1 MKTDEALQ
9 HNVMEE
15 IERQPGIDAAHIGVA
30 VRAGVVT
37 LTGHVT
43 SYSQKCA
50 AEDAVKRVRGVLAV
64 ANDLEV
70 VAAGHERDD
79 TDIAEAAVHAL
90 QWDALVPDDGLT
102 VAVRDGRVRLE
113 GFVEWQYQKDAAEAA
128 VRNLA
133 GVTDLTSSI
142 SIRPRAESAD
152 VGNEIAVITNARSG
166 SPA

>member
-9 HNVMEE
+9 HEVMKELG
-15 IERQPGIDAAHIGVA
+15 RQSSIDAAHIGVA
-30 VRAGVVT
+30 ARAGVVT
-37 LTGHVT
+37 LTGHT
-43 SYSQKCA
+43 ACYAQKCA

-70 VAAGHERDD
+70 VTAGHQRDD
-79 TDIAEAAVHAL
+79 TDIAEAALHAL
-90 QWDALVPDDGLT
+90 QWDALVPDDRLT

-113 GFVEWQYQKDAAEAA
+113 GVVEWQYQKDAAEAA

-133 GVTDLTSSI
+133 GVTDLASSI

-152 VGNEIAVITNARSG
+152 VVNEIAVTTSARSS